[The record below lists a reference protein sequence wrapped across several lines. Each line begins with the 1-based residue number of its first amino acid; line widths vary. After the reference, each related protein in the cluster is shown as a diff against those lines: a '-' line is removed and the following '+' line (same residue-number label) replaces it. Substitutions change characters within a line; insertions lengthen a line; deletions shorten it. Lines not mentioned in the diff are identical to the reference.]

1 MICAEFMKLR
11 ILEKIKKL
19 TECIEHDIRSGG
31 MQNDQE
37 DYKN

>member
-1 MICAEFMKLR
+1 MDETDLLRLLDEAES
-11 ILEKIKKL
+11 
-19 TECIEHDIRSGG
+19 IEHNIRSGG